1 MVLCFAG
8 LVDAKMVDVVQR
20 TPNPSLPSPALLSDQ
35 YVESCFEDPFPHHS
49 PKLVIED
56 GEGSKVTVD
65 PPIVSSLLDVS
76 TLSPSCD
83 DSSLTSGD
91 TDTNGL
97 STPDRYSLEYCTLQK

>member
-1 MVLCFAG
+1 MVLCVAG
-8 LVDAKMVDVVQR
+8 LADVVQR
-20 TPNPSLPSPALLSDQ
+20 TPNPSLPSPLSDQ
-35 YVESCFEDPFPHHS
+35 YVESCFEDLFPNHN
-49 PKLVIED
+49 PKLVSED

-65 PPIVSSLLDVS
+65 PPIVSSLLDIS